1 MNVGQGSLVQVAGEG
16 RRLQVTG
23 AQGVEQEIVGDRR

>member
-1 MNVGQGSLVQVAGEG
+1 MNVGQGEAGAGG

-23 AQGVEQEIVGDRR
+23 VQGVEQEIVGDRR